1 MNKAVG
7 VGIAVII
14 IVAIAGIAYS
24 LSSTESNDGN
34 LPVVGD
40 LNLDESVLLDEEIVT
55 EELDEEIVSEEL
67 DEEIVSEE
75 LEQTGKDFSVE
86 LTEDIGIKSP

>member
-24 LSSTESNDGN
+24 LSSTESSDGN

-67 DEEIVSEE
+67 
-75 LEQTGKDFSVE
+75 EQTGKEFSVE